1 MFIVI
6 RKHNILLVLLVL
18 LLAVSIFG
26 LTYASGNT
34 APVSN
39 IAYKPIKIML
49 DPGHGGEDPGAVS
62 DYSGVREK
70 DLNLDVAFK
79 LKTLLEEFGYE
90 VVMTRETDTLHYP
103 DDTPGYTAKRR
114 EDLNNRKRMMDET
127 DANII
132 VSIHMNKFGQT
143 KYFGAQTFYPVKSND
158 SKKLADSIQNQI
170 KQLVD
175 PNNEREPQ
183 GTKQELIILKNNAK
197 TICIVECGFLSNQE
211 EEKLLQDSDYRQ
223 KIAQAIKAGID
234 DYFKE

>member
-18 LLAVSIFG
+18 LLAASIFG
-26 LTYASGNT
+26 LTYASENT

-39 IAYKPIKIML
+39 IAYKPIKVML

-62 DYSGVREK
+62 DYSGIKEK

-79 LKTLLEEFGYE
+79 VKTLLEEQGYD
-90 VVMTRETDTLHYP
+90 VVMTRETDTLRYP

-114 EDLNNRKRMMDET
+114 EDLLQRKKLMDES
-127 DANII
+127 DADII
-132 VSIHMNKFGQT
+132 VSIHMNKFDQT
-143 KYFGAQTFYPVKSND
+143 KYFGAQTFYPVKSEN
-158 SKKLADSIQNQI
+158 SKRLALFIQNQI
-170 KQLVD
+170 RQILD
-175 PNNEREPQ
+175 PHNMREPQ
-183 GTKQELIILKNNAK
+183 GTKEQLIILKNNEK

-211 EEKLLQDSDYRQ
+211 EEKLLQDNEYRL